1 MIAKSK
7 GETISRTISPK
18 TVQESMVHWSANGLL
33 AYIKLNKNYVFRNS
47 SDFYRISIIFQ
58 EESNQNHLPVISGSF
73 VVFWK
78 IDTGE
83 YSKQH
88 TVFCFGF
95 IYWKIYYK

>member
-83 YSKQH
+83 YSKH
-88 TVFCFGF
+88 ILYFCFGF
-95 IYWKIYYK
+95 IYWKNIF